1 MKRSIGMKVI
11 LYSTG
16 CPKCEVLEK
25 KMKQKN
31 INFKINTDVD
41 LMLSKGIK
49 AAPSLEIDGKIFNF
63 KNATE
68 WVNNQ

>member
-1 MKRSIGMKVI
+1 MEVI

-16 CPKCEVLEK
+16 CPKCQVLEK
-25 KMKQKN
+25 KLEQKN
-31 INFKINTDVD
+31 IHFEKRTDLN

-49 AAPSLEIDGKIFNF
+49 SAPCLEIDGKILDF

>member
-1 MKRSIGMKVI
+1 MSVI
-11 LYSTG
+11 FHSTK
-16 CPKCEVLEK
+16 CPKCKVMEI

-31 INFKINTDVD
+31 INYIENNDID

-49 AAPSLEIDGKIFNF
+49 SAPCLEIDGEILDFT
-63 KNATE
+63 NAVK

>member
-1 MKRSIGMKVI
+1 MEVI

-16 CPKCEVLEK
+16 CPKCQVLEK
-25 KMKQKN
+25 KLSQKS
-31 INFKINTDVD
+31 ISFEKNTDLK

-49 AAPSLEIDGKIFNF
+49 SAPCLEIDGKIFDF

-68 WVNNQ
+68 WVNKQ

>member
-1 MKRSIGMKVI
+1 MSVI
-11 LYSTG
+11 FHSTK
-16 CPKCEVLEK
+16 CPKCKVMEI

-31 INFKINTDVD
+31 INYIENNDID

-49 AAPSLEIDGKIFNF
+49 SAPCLEIDGKILDF
-63 KNATE
+63 KNVIE